1 MIVDSVKLSEKAKN
15 QLIGLKK
22 KTGIENWN
30 ILCRWAFMLSL
41 SEDSVPPHESI
52 PADSNVEMTWKVF
65 AGEYADL
72 YTAMLMH
79 RIYVDYGKI
88 EESKVNYYSRL
99 HLHRGIS
106 YLANNVSN
114 INELIKLA
122 H

>member
-72 YTAMLMH
+72 YTAMLIH
-79 RIYVDYGKI
+79 RLYIDYGRI
-88 EESKVNYYSRL
+88 EESKFNYYFRL

-106 YLANNVSN
+106 YLQ
-114 INELIKLA
+114 IKLTNIDDLLKLA
-122 H
+122 L

>member
-41 SEDSVPPHESI
+41 SEDSILPHESI

-79 RIYVDYGKI
+79 RIYTDYGKVD
-88 EESKVNYYSRL
+88 ESKVNYHFRL

-106 YLANNVSN
+106 YLVNNTNS
-114 INELIKLA
+114 IDELIELVR
-122 H
+122 